1 MEICYDESFWEEFE
15 ILMYDRDRMD
25 NTEADVKNIISL
37 LEIKKDENLLD
48 VCCGFG
54 RNSKFFA
61 LNGIETTGIDI
72 TKFYLDR
79 AKQEASNI
87 DNINYIQGDIL
98 KFCEKN
104 RYNHAVNLYT
114 SFGLLESEE
123 DEIIGIK
130 NIYNSLKT
138 GGKYLIDIQGKELIC
153 RDFEKNI
160 WFESGG
166 VKVFL
171 EYSLEESFTLLKSK
185 WMYYKDNIMHER
197 TFDTRIYSALELAA
211 MLCDVGFK
219 SVEVY
224 GDYEGNHYDID
235 AKRLI
240 VVGTK

>member
-25 NTEADVKNIISL
+25 NTEADVKHIMSL
-37 LEIKKDENLLD
+37 LDIKKDDNLLD

-54 RNSKFFA
+54 RNSKYFA
-61 LNGIETTGIDI
+61 LNGIDTTGIDI

-79 AKQEASNI
+79 AKQEAANI
-87 DNINYIQGDIL
+87 KNLNYIHGDIL
-98 KFCEKN
+98 KFREKN
-104 RYNHAVNLYT
+104 RYDHAVNLYT
-114 SFGLLESEE
+114 SFGLLESED
-123 DEIIGIK
+123 DEITGIK

-153 RDFEKNI
+153 RDFEPNI

-166 VKVFL
+166 VKVLL
-171 EYSLEESFTLLKSK
+171 EYTLEESFTLLKSR
-185 WMYYKDNIMHER
+185 WLYYKDSTMHER
-197 TFDTRIYSALELAA
+197 TFNTRIYSALELAT
-211 MLCDVGFK
+211 MLSGAGFI

-224 GDYEGNHYDID
+224 GDYEGNPYDIN